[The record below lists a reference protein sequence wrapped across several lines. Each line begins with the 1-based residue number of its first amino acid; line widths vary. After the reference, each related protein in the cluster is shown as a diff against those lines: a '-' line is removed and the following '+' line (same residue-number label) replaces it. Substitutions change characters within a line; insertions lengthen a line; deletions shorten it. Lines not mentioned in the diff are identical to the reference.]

1 MVQILPE
8 EGNVFGRLGK
18 GLGQGISQQLPKE
31 IERGRLASGLSGLA
45 QQTGNPVFNQI
56 AQLQS
61 IPGISENPQLMQSLL
76 PYLQG
81 QGGLQEARKGP
92 PPGTAASQPSSGSGL
107 GGGMP
112 GTAEESP
119 RLAGTT
125 EGLQQRALELN
136 RLYPVRF
143 PNIEA
148 ATAQAEKEFGRQE
161 DLLAKTGS
169 EYDTMLEKYL
179 QKQGGRTFADVF
191 GTQQD
196 AFKKQAEEAV
206 LSGKMTDKQAARH
219 FGQQALNFAETRQ
232 RLKNIGV
239 FSEGSR
245 AGKTESF
252 GQIRDE
258 YKKLGRLKEFRDDLR
273 TFQGLSKGASS
284 YLAYPS
290 ENVGIGKAIKEATSA
305 GSKIKGIFADQKIA
319 EKVAKNITPQDSLQS
334 ISFRMKENGLNP
346 QKFMSDM
353 NRLYNEGKVQL
364 TEQQAKELQDPID
377 ERGNLNDLYYF
388 AFGGVK

>member
-18 GLGQGISQQLPKE
+18 GLGQGLAQQLPKE
-31 IERGRLASGLSGLA
+31 MERGRLASGLSSLA
-45 QQTGNPVFNQI
+45 QQTGNPVFGQI
-56 AQLQS
+56 AQLHS
-61 IPGISENPQLMQSLL
+61 IPGISENPQLMQTLL

-81 QGGLQEARKGP
+81 QGGLQEARKGA
-92 PPGTAASQPSSGSGL
+92 PPGTAAAQPSAGAGL
-107 GGGMP
+107 GGGLP
-112 GTAEESP
+112 GTTQETS
-119 RLAGTT
+119 RLTGTT

-161 DLLAKTGS
+161 DLLAKTGT
-169 EYDTMLEKYL
+169 EYDKMLETYL

-196 AFKKQAEEAV
+196 SFKKQAEEAV
-206 LSGKMTDKQAARH
+206 LSGQMTDKQAARH
-219 FGQQALNFAETRQ
+219 YGQQALDFAQTRQ
-232 RLKNIGV
+232 RLKNIGI

-245 AGKTESF
+245 GGKKESF
-252 GQIRDE
+252 GHIRDE
-258 YKKLGRLKEFRDDLR
+258 YKKLGRLREFRDDLR

-290 ENVGIGKAIKEATSA
+290 DNAGIGKAIKEATSSA
-305 GSKIKGIFADQKIA
+305 SKIKGIFSDQKIA
-319 EKVAKNITPQDSLQS
+319 DKVAKNITPDDSLQA
-334 ISFRMKENGLNP
+334 ISYRMKEKGLNP

-353 NRLYNEGKVQL
+353 NRLYSEGKVQL
-364 TEQQAKELQDPID
+364 TAEQAKELQDPID